1 MLLFPLVA
9 LLDLPF
15 LPHSFEGF
23 LALLLL
29 HLSEQQKFVFVPL
42 KKKKTKKTN
51 REIRSQHFLQS
62 HVNKILK
69 EQNVVHNIT

>member
-9 LLDLPF
+9 LFDLPF
-15 LPHSFEGF
+15 LPHSIEGF
-23 LALLLL
+23 VALLLL
-29 HLSEQQKFVFVPL
+29 HLSDQQKFVFVPL
-42 KKKKTKKTN
+42 KKKTKQSN

-69 EQNVVHNIT
+69 EQNVVHT

>member
-23 LALLLL
+23 VALLLL

-42 KKKKTKKTN
+42 KKKPKITN

-69 EQNVVHNIT
+69 EQNVVHT

>member
-23 LALLLL
+23 VALLLL

-42 KKKKTKKTN
+42 KKNKKN
-51 REIRSQHFLQS
+51 REIRSQNFLQS

-69 EQNVVHNIT
+69 EQNVVHT

>member
-23 LALLLL
+23 VALLLL

-42 KKKKTKKTN
+42 KKNKKN

-69 EQNVVHNIT
+69 EQNVVRT